1 MLLGTSLLR
10 HPCRKTGNGGNVM
23 CQFEVAGEALAG
35 HHRTELTSEK
45 RSCGHRL
52 MLAILAVR
60 PRPVCAMAVG
70 PSDRAV
76 QQCNYRLR
84 ARTNRLCRRLIP
96 RCAGRGPS
104 AGAAE

>member
-35 HHRTELTSEK
+35 HHRTELTSEN

-60 PRPVCAMAVG
+60 PRPVCAMAVDPRIG
-70 PSDRAV
+70 QFSSNYAEEPDGTGSDGV
-76 QQCNYRLR
+76 
-84 ARTNRLCRRLIP
+84 
-96 RCAGRGPS
+96 
-104 AGAAE
+104 